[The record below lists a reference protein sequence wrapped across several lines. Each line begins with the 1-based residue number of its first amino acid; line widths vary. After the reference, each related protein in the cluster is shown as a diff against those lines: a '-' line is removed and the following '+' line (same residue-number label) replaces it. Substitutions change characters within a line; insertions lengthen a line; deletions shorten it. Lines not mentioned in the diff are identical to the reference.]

1 MRRADLWRCA
11 YPPHIPAARV
21 VFDRRPPYR
30 AQTPQQRRAN
40 AKFAKDNE
48 SRMGKSEDQIKKRT
62 KEAPKSPISPVWLG
76 LLAFVIF
83 GGIVFEAFS
92 RMFGF

>member
-1 MRRADLWRCA
+1 MVCNFQLSSHRSTASGL
-11 YPPHIPAARV
+11 V
-21 VFDRRPPYR
+21 

-62 KEAPKSPISPVWLG
+62 KEAPKSPISPIWLI
-76 LLAFVIF
+76 LLGFVVF
-83 GGIVFEAFS
+83 GGIVFEVLS

>member
-1 MRRADLWRCA
+1 M
-11 YPPHIPAARV
+11 
-21 VFDRRPPYR
+21 VFVQ

-48 SRMGKSEDQIKKRT
+48 ARMGKSEEQIKKRV
-62 KEAPKSPISPVWLG
+62 KETPKSPISPIWLI
-76 LLAFVIF
+76 LLGFVVF
-83 GGIVFEAFS
+83 GGIVFEVLS